1 VAAFGLGGAS
11 RIFRRDATKL
21 GPVHPLPPFSLAFVD
36 PPYGQ
41 GLASKALASARAGGW
56 FTQDARIVVEEA
68 AKSQFAAPDG
78 FNELER
84 RRYDDTE
91 FVFLQPEGPIASPLQ

>member
-1 VAAFGLGGAS
+1 
-11 RIFRRDATKL
+11 
-21 GPVHPLPPFSLAFVD
+21 
-36 PPYGQ
+36 
-41 GLASKALASARAGGW
+41 
-56 FTQDARIVVEEA
+56 VVEEA